1 MTSNFVSCEW
11 KLADKQIEMK
21 QENGAYYITVDNGE
35 YIETRKFKTRASAMN
50 AIRRLRG
57 GAK

>member
-1 MTSNFVSCEW
+1 MVSNFVSCEW
-11 KLADKQIEMK
+11 TLTDKKIEMK
-21 QENGAYYITVDNGE
+21 QENGVYYITVDNGE
-35 YIETRKFKTRASAMN
+35 YAETRKFKTRASAMN